1 MASYLP
7 MFPGESLSLS
17 LSFSLSLTH
26 THTHTHTHGK
36 VNRQALLFF
45 PPRRELSGKS
55 HWQVDCILPRW
66 DSAESELARNSTT
79 LQNSDWKEEP
89 WRRSAKWKKPDT
101 KGQILYDATFRRT
114 LEQLNSQ
121 RQSRGRQSCGQGRM
135 GSKGQS
141 GFCKMR
147 KFWRWMVLMVN
158 TTVWV
163 CLIPQNCTLENG
175 LHQKKKKGLHCKFHV
190 KFWTVNVTLFYD
202 DFLFNPG
209 PD

>member
-1 MASYLP
+1 MQVTCP
-7 MFPGESLSLS
+7 CSLGNL
-17 LSFSLSLTH
+17 SLSLTH
-26 THTHTHTHGK
+26 THTHTHTHRK

-79 LQNSDWKEEP
+79 LQNSDWKEEL

-101 KGQILYDATFRRT
+101 KGQILYDPTYRT
-114 LEQLNSQ
+114 LEQSNSQ

-135 GSKGQS
+135 GSEGQS

-175 LHQKKKKGLHCKFHV
+175 LHQKKKRF
-190 KFWTVNVTLFYD
+190 TL
-202 DFLFNPG
+202 
-209 PD
+209 